1 MIDEIVEELPR
12 KEDDY
17 REIAL
22 IAQALTKTGEN
33 PGVEKMM
40 KSVDDGHQELIQML
54 EDQRLF
60 IEQVSKEMKIWSKIC
75 PETKT
80 ENFIFQIKK
89 IETSILK
96 NVVGIHVTDGLDR
109 TSSVPITVLRLLLDK
124 GQGLRSGLL
133 VSINRVL
140 QVQ

>member
-60 IEQVSKEMKIWSKIC
+60 IEQVSKEIKIRSKTC
-75 PETKT
+75 PGTIT
-80 ENFIFQIKK
+80 ENFIFSNKK
-89 IETSILK
+89 
-96 NVVGIHVTDGLDR
+96 N
-109 TSSVPITVLRLLLDK
+109 
-124 GQGLRSGLL
+124 
-133 VSINRVL
+133 
-140 QVQ
+140 